1 MSKQV
6 TTEDFIQNAQKVH
19 GDRYDYSKVN
29 YIRAIQPV
37 TITCKQHGDFLQR
50 PSNHLTGRGCRKC
63 GGSAPVTYDEF
74 IKRANAVHGD
84 RYDYSEVS
92 FSSVETKIAIRCRE
106 HGIFH
111 QRLLSHLKGFNCPKC
126 GRVSTAE
133 KLGHDF
139 SRFFDDA
146 RRTHGNKYDY
156 SKVVYVNALSKVII
170 VCPKHGDFDQKPAS
184 HIRGIGCPRCG
195 DESAAA
201 LRVRTTEDYIAEAK
215 TVHGNKYDYSCCV
228 YKTMHHKVEIICP
241 DHGSFMV
248 LASNHVKGNQSG
260 CPDCAE
266 SGFNPSLPGL
276 LYYIAVKTDNAQTLY
291 KIGITNLSVHRRFPT
306 VDRERIR
313 VVRLWH
319 FDVGADA
326 ASRERE
332 VLKEFERF
340 KYNGPKVLV
349 GAGDSELFTN
359 DVLGL
364 DNVAEPNL
372 PDDLR
377 IFEKKQVDFNL

>member
-1 MSKQV
+1 MSKRV
-6 TTEDFIQNAQKVH
+6 TTTDFIQNAQKVH
-19 GDRYDYSKVN
+19 GYRYDYSKVN
-29 YIRAIQPV
+29 YIRAIQAV
-37 TITCKQHGDFLQR
+37 TIICKQHGEFLQR
-50 PSNHLTGRGCRKC
+50 PSNHLMGRGCRKC
-63 GGSAPVTYDEF
+63 GGNAPVTYNDF
-74 IKRANAVHGD
+74 MKRANAVHGD

-92 FSSVETKIAIRCRE
+92 FSSVETKIAIRCPE

-139 SRFFDDA
+139 SRFCDDA

-156 SKVVYVNALSKVII
+156 SRVIYVNALSNVTIA
-170 VCPKHGDFDQKPAS
+170 CPKHGDFVQLPAS
-184 HIRGIGCPRCG
+184 HIRGVGCPRCG
-195 DESAAA
+195 NESAAA
-201 LRVRTTEDYIAEAK
+201 LRVRTTKDYVEEAK
-215 TVHGNKYDYSCCV
+215 TVHGEKYDYSCCV

-291 KIGITNLSVHRRFPT
+291 KIGITNLSVDRRFPT

-372 PDDLR
+372 SDDLR
-377 IFEKKQVDFNL
+377 IFEKKQVDFNF